1 MQSKYKFVRLNYQ
14 IAMMFIIVIMLVIG
28 FIATM
33 NTSLLGFYYIQEKAS
48 AMTDAYQQINQWYNN
63 DNQGSIEFSLS
74 MERLHANNNMAI
86 MILESDGST
95 IYSTGK
101 DNVSNYGILMD
112 AIVGTNLKGHDKIW
126 LKNDSYTILRM
137 EDDRLSEDYIVL
149 WGTLDDG
156 NLILL
161 RSPLESM
168 KESARIS
175 NKFFL
180 IGSIFAII
188 VSVYATIILTHKI
201 TRPILKLTEISESMS
216 KMDFNVKYFPSDEL
230 KKNEIDILGEHM
242 NELSETLEQKI
253 IELKNVNHAL
263 KRDIVLKEE
272 NQHKQKEFIR
282 NVSHELKTPIAVIS
296 GYAEGLKDSIND
308 DPESREFY
316 CDVILDEANRMNK
329 MVLELINLNQLEMG
343 SEQLDIQRINIINLI
358 ENMLPSYKLIFEQN
372 DIRFE
377 FEYAEEMDIY
387 ADEYAIEQVINNYL
401 SNAVHYCKGDDKYI
415 RLKLEKIDG
424 HCRLS
429 VFNSGDQIP
438 EESLPY
444 LWDTFYKVDK
454 ARTRE
459 YGGTGVGLSIVKAV
473 MEDLNQK
480 YGVENK
486 ENGVEFWIELEC

>member
-86 MILESDGST
+86 VILESDGST

-101 DNVSNYGILMD
+101 DNASNYGILMD

-126 LKNDSYTILRM
+126 LKNDNYTILRM

-180 IGSIFAII
+180 
-188 VSVYATIILTHKI
+188 
-201 TRPILKLTEISESMS
+201 
-216 KMDFNVKYFPSDEL
+216 
-230 KKNEIDILGEHM
+230 
-242 NELSETLEQKI
+242 
-253 IELKNVNHAL
+253 
-263 KRDIVLKEE
+263 
-272 NQHKQKEFIR
+272 
-282 NVSHELKTPIAVIS
+282 
-296 GYAEGLKDSIND
+296 
-308 DPESREFY
+308 
-316 CDVILDEANRMNK
+316 
-329 MVLELINLNQLEMG
+329 
-343 SEQLDIQRINIINLI
+343 
-358 ENMLPSYKLIFEQN
+358 
-372 DIRFE
+372 
-377 FEYAEEMDIY
+377 
-387 ADEYAIEQVINNYL
+387 
-401 SNAVHYCKGDDKYI
+401 
-415 RLKLEKIDG
+415 
-424 HCRLS
+424 
-429 VFNSGDQIP
+429 
-438 EESLPY
+438 
-444 LWDTFYKVDK
+444 
-454 ARTRE
+454 
-459 YGGTGVGLSIVKAV
+459 
-473 MEDLNQK
+473 
-480 YGVENK
+480 
-486 ENGVEFWIELEC
+486 